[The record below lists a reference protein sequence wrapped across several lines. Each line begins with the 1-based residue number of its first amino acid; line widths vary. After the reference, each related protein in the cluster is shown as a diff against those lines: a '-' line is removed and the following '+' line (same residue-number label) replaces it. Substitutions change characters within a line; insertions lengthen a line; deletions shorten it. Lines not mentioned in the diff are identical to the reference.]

1 MLKKIKFNTLAEDDK
16 VKIVEELCI
25 WIDQNLQATLGL
37 RELVE
42 KSQLSTLELQYLFEK
57 YKQTTPMT
65 YIRRKREEKM
75 KYYISKERILPI
87 FISNK
92 DY

>member
-1 MLKKIKFNTLAEDDK
+1 LLKKFKFNTLAEDDR
-16 VKIVEELCI
+16 VKIVDELCI

-75 KYYISKERILPI
+75 KYYICKERILPI
-87 FISNK
+87 FINDK

>member
-1 MLKKIKFNTLAEDDK
+1 LLKKINFDTLAENEK
-16 VKIVEELCI
+16 VKIITELCI
-25 WIDQNLQATLGL
+25 WIDQNLHATLGL

-42 KSQLSTLELQYLFEK
+42 KSQLSTLELQSLFEK

-65 YIRRKREEKM
+65 YIRMKREGKK
-75 KYYISKERILPI
+75 KYSISKERILPI
-87 FISNK
+87 FTNDK

>member
-1 MLKKIKFNTLAEDDK
+1 LLKKIKFNTLAEDDK

-65 YIRRKREEKM
+65 YIRRKREENM